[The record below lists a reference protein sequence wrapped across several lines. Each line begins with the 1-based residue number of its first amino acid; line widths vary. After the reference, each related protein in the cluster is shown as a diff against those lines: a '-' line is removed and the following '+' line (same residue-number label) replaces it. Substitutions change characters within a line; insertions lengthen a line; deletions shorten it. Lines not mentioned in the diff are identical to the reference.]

1 MSDSLPVITIPAT
14 MAEKVKTFGNLTY
27 KVADIKQ
34 IVEATLNY
42 FVDEL
47 SEGRSITIPKMMK
60 LTRELRKARDF
71 HVPGDKTKTTSKPAR
86 YSLKATI
93 ATATKDAIEKIP
105 VDDAEKVVESDA
117 EEAKEVAAKPAKAAA
132 KPKAAKSTKSK
143 VVEPEPEPESGLE
156 SEQEVK
162 VSKPAKGRGTK
173 NKAQSEIEPDMIP
186 EPVPKPVKAAKGKS
200 KAKGGAG
207 PSVELAQE
215 PYGDIDNTSDAY

>member
-117 EEAKEVAAKPAKAAA
+117 EEAAPKEVVAKPTKAAA
-132 KPKAAKSTKSK
+132 KPKAKSTKSK
-143 VVEPEPEPESGLE
+143 VVEPEPESGLE
-156 SEQEVK
+156 SEPEVK
-162 VSKPAKGRGTK
+162 VTKPTKGRGTK
-173 NKAQSEIEPDMIP
+173 NKAQSEIEPDMEP
-186 EPVPKPVKAAKGKS
+186 EPVPKPVKAKGKP
-200 KAKGGAG
+200 KAKGGASS
-207 PSVELAQE
+207 SVELAQE

>member
-117 EEAKEVAAKPAKAAA
+117 EEVEKVVVKPTKAAA
-132 KPKAAKSTKSK
+132 KPKATKATKAK
-143 VVEPEPEPESGLE
+143 PEPEPESGLE
-156 SEQEVK
+156 SEPEVK
-162 VSKPAKGRGTK
+162 VTKPAKGRGTK
-173 NKAQSEIEPDMIP
+173 NKAQSEIEPDMEP
-186 EPVPKPVKAAKGKS
+186 EPVLKPVKPAKPSKPKS
-200 KAKGGAG
+200 KAKGGASS
-207 PSVELAQE
+207 SVELAQE

>member
-117 EEAKEVAAKPAKAAA
+117 EEVEKVTTAKP
-132 KPKAAKSTKSK
+132 T
-143 VVEPEPEPESGLE
+143 
-156 SEQEVK
+156 
-162 VSKPAKGRGTK
+162 
-173 NKAQSEIEPDMIP
+173 
-186 EPVPKPVKAAKGKS
+186 
-200 KAKGGAG
+200 KAKRKTNNA
-207 PSVELAQE
+207 
-215 PYGDIDNTSDAY
+215 

>member
-71 HVPGDKTKTTSKPAR
+71 HVPGDKTKTRSKPAR

-117 EEAKEVAAKPAKAAA
+117 EEAKEATAKPAKAAA
-132 KPKAAKSTKSK
+132 KPKATKSK

-156 SEQEVK
+156 SEPEIK
-162 VSKPAKGRGTK
+162 VTKPAKGRGTK
-173 NKAQSEIEPDMIP
+173 NKAQSEIEPDMEA
-186 EPVPKPVKAAKGKS
+186 EPVPKPVKPAKPSKSKS